1 MHRFSLNHL
10 TAHQRP
16 MDVLSATLFDYSTVA
31 ILPTPMREL
40 TISLRHLLA
49 LVVLVFELVVIS
61 SSCGTAVNVAMNTMM

>member
-1 MHRFSLNHL
+1 
-10 TAHQRP
+10 
-16 MDVLSATLFDYSTVA
+16 MDVLSATLFDYSTIA

-61 SSCGTAVNVAMNTMM
+61 SSRGTALE

>member
-1 MHRFSLNHL
+1 
-10 TAHQRP
+10 

-49 LVVLVFELVVIS
+49 LAVLVFELVVIS
-61 SSCGTAVNVAMNTMM
+61 SSHGTAVNVAMNTTM